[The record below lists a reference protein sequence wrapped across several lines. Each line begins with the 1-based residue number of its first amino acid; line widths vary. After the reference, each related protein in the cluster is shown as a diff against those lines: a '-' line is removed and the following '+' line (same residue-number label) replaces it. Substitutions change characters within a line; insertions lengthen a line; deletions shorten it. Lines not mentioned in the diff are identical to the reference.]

1 VSEFDKSPNSNWV
14 ERAGGLP
21 HYVVRIARHVAAK
34 GHTDTDSIKIAIAT
48 ARKWCATGEVYQWP
62 GIQMINLGRRSEA
75 CAAIAEWDAKRAAAR
90 ASKSI

>member
-1 VSEFDKSPNSNWV
+1 MSEFDKSPNSNWV

-21 HYVVRIARHVAAK
+21 NYIVRIAHHVKAK
-34 GHTDTDSIKIAIAT
+34 GHDDRSAIQIAIAT

-62 GIQMINLGRRSEA
+62 GIQRINLGSRSEA